1 MCYLHCHPGDFQI
14 YFKYIWNQHINHSLP
29 FYYDKW
35 NVNLTSQKESLPI
48 LNIKFIMSLWSINI
62 LTEWSSLLETFEP
75 YRIQITGSYIEKKK
89 KKRYDFPNIFLNVR
103 IFNIF
108 LLNILKCKSEYNGY
122 KWGLKVISVVDC

>member
-1 MCYLHCHPGDFQI
+1 MCYLHCHPRCIFR
-14 YFKYIWNQHINHSLP
+14 YILSISWINTLIIHCLSTMISEMLI
-29 FYYDKW
+29 
-35 NVNLTSQKESLPI
+35 LTSQKESLPI

-62 LTEWSSLLETFEP
+62 LTGVKQPVGNLWTVERNTKLL
-75 YRIQITGSYIEKKK
+75 YWKK

-108 LLNILKCKSEYNGY
+108 LLNILKCKSEYNGH